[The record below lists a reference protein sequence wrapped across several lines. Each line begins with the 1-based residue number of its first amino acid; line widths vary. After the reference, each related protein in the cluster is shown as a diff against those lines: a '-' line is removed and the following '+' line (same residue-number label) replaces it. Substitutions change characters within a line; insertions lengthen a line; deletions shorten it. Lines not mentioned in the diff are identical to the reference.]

1 LVQALTSNAT
11 TGYSNAVTP
20 QAIAALVRELLNSPN
35 QPGIGGTQGMP
46 ASSRFERAAVALL
59 MAAVREGATL
69 ATASRAPQP
78 GELPPALLGMLGS
91 PQPVVRRPKKRKDEN
106 CSELD
111 IDEDD
116 GEEPGSERGL
126 PGYFTTK

>member
-1 LVQALTSNAT
+1 
-11 TGYSNAVTP
+11 
-20 QAIAALVRELLNSPN
+20 
-35 QPGIGGTQGMP
+35 MP

-106 CSELD
+106 SSVLD
-111 IDEDD
+111 TEEDD
-116 GEEPGSERGL
+116 AEESGSERGL